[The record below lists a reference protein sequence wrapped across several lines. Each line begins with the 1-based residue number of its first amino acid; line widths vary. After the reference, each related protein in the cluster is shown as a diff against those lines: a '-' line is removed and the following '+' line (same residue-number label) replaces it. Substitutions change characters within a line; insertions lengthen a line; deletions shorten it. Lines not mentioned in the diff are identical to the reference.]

1 MRRKAEAGMAGG
13 RWTAAAA
20 DLIAHLDRL
29 RRVAKKRRGKM
40 RPAVIRPY
48 VGFGTTERLFLR
60 GRVIEDPRIGGVSPA
75 ASRLRNLLTMLKR
88 YQSDEIP
95 RAVVR
100 ARHGEHERVLETDDE
115 GYFELS
121 MPGLPP
127 PVGQVDTGWRSI
139 ELELV
144 EPRQG
149 DETPPARALGKV
161 LVPSA
166 DATFGV
172 ISDIDDTIVKTG
184 ATNLMRH
191 LRTVLLN
198 SAATRTPFIG
208 VSAFYEAL
216 ARGQCDERVNPI
228 FYVSSSPWNLFDLFT
243 DYLCLQ
249 DIPDGPIILREF
261 SLEPG
266 GWFDVGHDEHKTGAI
281 EGLLAQY
288 PELEWILI
296 GDSGQRDAV
305 IYRGIVER
313 HPGRILAVYM
323 RDVSSRTPH
332 CEALKAA
339 EDIARMGPQVV
350 FDPHTLAAA
359 RNAAEHG
366 WIRASA
372 LPAVEGKVAQEAAQP
387 PILGAALG
395 DAPR

>member
-1 MRRKAEAGMAGG
+1 MAGG
-13 RWTAAAA
+13 RWTATAA

-29 RRVAKKRRGKM
+29 RRVAKKRRGRM

-60 GRVIEDPRIGGVSPA
+60 GRVIEDPRLGGLSPA
-75 ASRLRNLLTMLKR
+75 TSRLQNLLTMLKR

-95 RAVVR
+95 CAVVR
-100 ARHGEHERVLETDDE
+100 ARHGMHERVLETDDE
-115 GYFELS
+115 GYFEIS

-127 PVGQVDTGWRSI
+127 PAGQLDSGWRTI

-144 EPRQG
+144 EPLAG
-149 DETPPARALGKV
+149 HAGPVRAVGKV

-198 SAATRTPFIG
+198 SAATRTPFVG
-208 VSAFYEAL
+208 VSAFYRAL
-216 ARGQCDERVNPI
+216 ACGTCEEPVNPV
-228 FYVSSSPWNLFDLFT
+228 FYVSSSPWNLFDLFQ

-249 DIPDGPIILREF
+249 DIPDGPIILRDF
-261 SLEPG
+261 ALEPG
-266 GWFDVGHDEHKTGAI
+266 GWFKVGHDEHKTGAI

-296 GDSGQRDAV
+296 GDSGQRDAA
-305 IYRGIVER
+305 IYRGIVAR
-313 HPGRILAVYM
+313 HPGRVLAVYM
-323 RDVSSRTPH
+323 RDVSRRTLH
-332 CEALKAA
+332 CEALAAA
-339 EDIARMGPQVV
+339 EDIARLGPQVV
-350 FDPHTLAAA
+350 FDPQTLAAA
-359 RNAAEHG
+359 RNAADNG
-366 WIRASA
+366 WIRTSA
-372 LPAVEGKVAQEAAQP
+372 LPAVEGKVAEETAAAP
-387 PILGAALG
+387 LFGAALG
-395 DAPR
+395 DAGR

>member
-1 MRRKAEAGMAGG
+1 MSGG
-13 RWTAAAA
+13 RWTATAA

-29 RRVAKKRRGKM
+29 RRLAKKRRGKM

-48 VGFGTTERLFLR
+48 VGFGTTQRLFLR

-75 ASRLRNLLTMLKR
+75 AAHWQNLLTMLKR

-100 ARHGEHERVLETDDE
+100 ARHGEHERMIETDDE
-115 GYFELS
+115 GYFEIS

-144 EPRQG
+144 EPLAMH
-149 DETPPARALGKV
+149 EKPARALGKV
-161 LVPSA
+161 LVPSD
-166 DATFGV
+166 DAAFGI

-208 VSAFYEAL
+208 VSAFYRAL
-216 ARGQCDERVNPI
+216 ACGQSDEQVNPI
-228 FYVSSSPWNLFDLFT
+228 FYVSSSPWNVFDLFQ

-249 DIPDGPIILREF
+249 DIPDGPIILRDF
-261 SLEPG
+261 ALEPG
-266 GWFDVGHDEHKTGAI
+266 GWFKVGHDEHKTGAI

-313 HPGRILAVYM
+313 HPGRVLAVYM
-323 RDVSSRTPH
+323 RDVSVQTPH

-339 EDIARMGPQVV
+339 EDIASLGPQVV
-350 FDPHTLAAA
+350 FDPQTLAAA
-359 RNAAEHG
+359 RNAAEYG
-366 WIRASA
+366 WIRGSA
-372 LPAVEGKVAQEAAQP
+372 LPAVEGKVAEEATQP
-387 PILGAALG
+387 QLLRAALG
-395 DAPR
+395 DAQR

>member
-1 MRRKAEAGMAGG
+1 MAGG

-20 DLIAHLDRL
+20 DLVAHLDRL
-29 RRVAKKRRGKM
+29 RRLAKKRRGKM

-75 ASRLRNLLTMLKR
+75 ASRWQNLLTMLKR

-115 GYFELS
+115 GYFEIS
-121 MPGLPP
+121 IPGLPP

-144 EPRQG
+144 EPLTG
-149 DETPPARALGKV
+149 HDGPVRAVGKV

-166 DATFGV
+166 DASFGV

-184 ATNLMRH
+184 ATNVMRH
-191 LRTVLLN
+191 VRTVLLN
-198 SAATRTPFIG
+198 SAATRAPFVG
-208 VSAFYEAL
+208 VGAFYRAL
-216 ARGQCDERVNPI
+216 ACGGHDERVNPI
-228 FYVSSSPWNLFDLFT
+228 FYVSSSPWNLFDLFS
-243 DYLCLQ
+243 DYLRLQ

-261 SLEPG
+261 ALEPG

-281 EGLLAQY
+281 EGLFAQY

-313 HPGRILAVYM
+313 HPGRVLAVYM
-323 RDVSSRTPH
+323 RDVSRSTPH

-339 EDIARMGPQVV
+339 EEIARLGPQVV
-350 FDPHTLAAA
+350 FDPQTLAAA

-366 WIRASA
+366 WIHPSA
-372 LPAVEGKVAQEAAQP
+372 LPAVEGKVAEEAP
-387 PILGAALG
+387 EPSLVGAALG
-395 DAPR
+395 DARR

>member
-1 MRRKAEAGMAGG
+1 MAGG
-13 RWTAAAA
+13 RYTAAAA

-48 VGFGTTERLFLR
+48 VGYGTTERLFLR

-75 ASRLRNLLTMLKR
+75 ASRWQNLLTMLKR

-100 ARHGEHERVLETDDE
+100 ARHGEHERVIETDDE
-115 GYFELS
+115 GYFEIS

-144 EPRQG
+144 EPRKGHDQ
-149 DETPPARALGKV
+149 PVRALGKV

-191 LRTVLLN
+191 IRTVLLN
-198 SAATRTPFIG
+198 SAATRTPFVG
-208 VSAFYEAL
+208 VSAFYRAL
-216 ARGQCDERVNPI
+216 ACGQFDERVNPI
-228 FYVSSSPWNLFDLFT
+228 FYVSSSPWNLFDLFS

-261 SLEPG
+261 ALEPG
-266 GWFDVGHDEHKTGAI
+266 GWFNVGHDEHKTGAI
-281 EGLLAQY
+281 EGLLLQY

-313 HPGRILAVYM
+313 HPGRVLAVYM
-323 RDVSSRTPH
+323 RDVSRSAPH

-350 FDPHTLAAA
+350 FDPQTLAAA
-359 RNAAEHG
+359 RNAAAHG
-366 WIRASA
+366 WIQPSA
-372 LPAVEGKVAQEAAQP
+372 LPAVEGKVAEEEAQP
-387 PILGAALG
+387 PLLAAALG
-395 DAPR
+395 DARR

>member
-1 MRRKAEAGMAGG
+1 MSGG

-20 DLIAHLDRL
+20 DLVAHLDRL
-29 RRVAKKRRGKM
+29 RRLAKKRRGRM
-40 RPAVIRPY
+40 RPAAIHPY

-60 GRVIEDPRIGGVSPA
+60 GRVIEDPRIGGVSPT
-75 ASRLRNLLTMLKR
+75 ASRLQNLLTMLKR
-88 YQSDEIP
+88 YKSDEIP

-115 GYFELS
+115 GYFEIS

-144 EPRQG
+144 EPLAG
-149 DETPPARALGKV
+149 HDKPVRALGKV

-166 DATFGV
+166 DASFGV

-198 SAATRTPFIG
+198 SAATRAPFVG
-208 VSAFYEAL
+208 VSAFYQAL
-216 ARGQCDERVNPI
+216 ACGNRDERVNPI
-228 FYVSSSPWNLFDLFT
+228 FYVSSSPWNLFDLFQ
-243 DYLCLQ
+243 DYLRLQ

-261 SLEPG
+261 ALEPG

-323 RDVSSRTPH
+323 RDVSRSTPH

-339 EDIARMGPQVV
+339 EDIARLGPQVV
-350 FDPHTLAAA
+350 FDPQTLAAA

-366 WIRASA
+366 WIRGSA
-372 LPAVEGKVAQEAAQP
+372 LPAVEGKVAEEESSP
-387 PILGAALG
+387 RMVLGAALG
-395 DAPR
+395 DARR

>member
-1 MRRKAEAGMAGG
+1 MAAG
-13 RWTAAAA
+13 RITAAAA
-20 DLIAHLDRL
+20 DLIAHFDRL
-29 RRVAKKRRGKM
+29 RRLAKKRRGKM

-48 VGFGTTERLFLR
+48 VGYGTTERLFLR

-75 ASRLRNLLTMLKR
+75 ASRIQNLSTMLKR
-88 YQSDEIP
+88 YLSDEIP

-100 ARHGEHERVLETDDE
+100 ARHGEHERLIETDDE
-115 GYFELS
+115 GYFEIS

-144 EPRQG
+144 EPA
-149 DETPPARALGKV
+149 PADGKPVRAQGKV

-166 DATFGV
+166 DASFGV

-191 LRTVLLN
+191 IRTVLLN

-208 VSAFYEAL
+208 VSAFYHAL
-216 ARGQCDERVNPI
+216 ARGQNDERVNPI
-228 FYVSSSPWNLFDLFT
+228 FYVSSSPWNLFDLFS
-243 DYLCLQ
+243 DYLRLQ

-261 SLEPG
+261 ALEPG
-266 GWFDVGHDEHKTGAI
+266 GWFNVGHDEHKTGAI
-281 EGLLAQY
+281 EGLLLQY

-313 HPGRILAVYM
+313 HPGRVLAVYM
-323 RDVSSRTPH
+323 RDVSSSAPH

-339 EDIARMGPQVV
+339 EDIAHMGPQVV
-350 FDPHTLAAA
+350 FDPQTLAAA
-359 RNAAEHG
+359 RNAADHG
-366 WIRASA
+366 WIQASS
-372 LPAVEGKVAQEAAQP
+372 LPAVEGKVAEEAARP
-387 PILGAALG
+387 PLLAAALG
-395 DAPR
+395 DARR

>member
-1 MRRKAEAGMAGG
+1 MAGG

-29 RRVAKKRRGKM
+29 RRLAKKRRGRM

-60 GRVIEDPRIGGVSPA
+60 GRIIEDPCIGGLSPA
-75 ASRLRNLLTMLKR
+75 TSRWQNLLTMLKR

-115 GYFELS
+115 GYFEIS

-127 PVGQVDTGWRSI
+127 PIGQVDTGWRSI
-139 ELELV
+139 DLELV
-144 EPRQG
+144 EPVA
-149 DETPPARALGKV
+149 ERAKPVPTLGKV

-208 VSAFYEAL
+208 VSAFYRAL
-216 ARGQCDERVNPI
+216 ACGTRDERVNPI
-228 FYVSSSPWNLFDLFT
+228 FYVSSSPWNLFDLFS

-249 DIPDGPIILREF
+249 DIPDGPIILRDF
-261 SLEPG
+261 ALKPG
-266 GWFDVGHDEHKTGAI
+266 GWFKVGHDEHKTGAI

-323 RDVSSRTPH
+323 RDVSRRTPH

-339 EDIARMGPQVV
+339 EDIARLGPQVV

-359 RNAAEHG
+359 RNAADHG

-372 LPAVEGKVAQEAAQP
+372 LPAVEGKVAEEAAQP
-387 PILGAALG
+387 PLLAAALG
-395 DAPR
+395 DARR